1 MKLLFQSPIVK
12 GKYDKL
18 IQILLFNIYMNL

>member
-1 MKLLFQSPIVK
+1 MKQLFPSPIIK
-12 GKYDKL
+12 RKYDKL